1 MRAAL
6 ELVSALH
13 RVAVVIPTWNEAD
26 AIGPVVAEVL
36 AQGVGE
42 VIVADGSSADG
53 TPERAAEA
61 GARVIDCGR
70 GYGRACA
77 MGAAAA
83 GPGCDVIA
91 FMDGDGADR
100 PDQLA
105 ALCLPILAGER
116 DFVIASR
123 TRGERE
129 PGSMLWHQVLAGA
142 VLGRLMGA
150 RYGVRYT
157 DMCALRAIR
166 REALEGLGMREM
178 TYGWNI
184 EMQMK
189 AARAG
194 LRLLEIAVPYRVR
207 AAGTSKVAGSVRG
220 TMHAGW
226 KILGTFVR
234 VARSSPGP

>member
-1 MRAAL
+1 MTGISPGL
-6 ELVSALH
+6 G

-36 AQGVGE
+36 AQGVAE
-42 VIVADGSSADG
+42 VIVADGSSADA
-53 TPERAAEA
+53 TKSRAETA
-61 GARVIDCGR
+61 GARAIECGR

-83 GPGCDVIA
+83 RPGCDIIA

-105 ALCLPILAGER
+105 ALCAPVLAGER

-123 TRGERE
+123 TRGQRA

-142 VLGRLMGA
+142 LLGRMIGA

-157 DMCALRAIR
+157 DMCAFRVISRDALARLDLR
-166 REALEGLGMREM
+166 EL

-194 LRLLEIAVPYRVR
+194 LRVLELPVPYRVR
-207 AAGTSKVAGSVRG
+207 AAGTSKVAGSLPG
-220 TMHAGW
+220 TIRAGS
-226 KILGTFVR
+226 KILGTFLR
-234 VARSSPGP
+234 VARQR

>member
-1 MRAAL
+1 MPGLWSAL
-6 ELVSALH
+6 ELVSALS
-13 RVAVVIPTWNEAD
+13 RVAVVIPTWNEAE

-53 TPERAAEA
+53 TGEQAAEA

-83 GPGCDVIA
+83 KPECDVIA

-100 PDQLA
+100 PDQLPR
-105 ALCLPILAGER
+105 LCGPILDGER
-116 DFVIASR
+116 EFVIASR
-123 TRGERE
+123 TRGTRE
-129 PGSMLWHQVLAGA
+129 KGSMLWHQVLAGA
-142 VLGRLMGA
+142 LLGRLIGA
-150 RYGVRYT
+150 LYGVSYS

-166 REALEGLGMREM
+166 RDALLALGMQEM

-189 AARAG
+189 AARAR
-194 LRLLEIAVPYRVR
+194 LRLLELPVPYRVR
-207 AAGTSKVAGSVRG
+207 AAGQSKVAGSVRG
-220 TMHAGW
+220 TLHAGS

-234 VARSSPGP
+234 VARQG